1 MDKKKI
7 LAEIVGYLVRKEF
20 TVYEVLDAYYVIFL
34 RMNYRKLFL
43 QRNKRTRTNL
53 NLYLAVLKGKGNLH
67 RMKSIK
73 LLPTLTGFMRTRYYR
88 LTRKKNRQKP

>member
-20 TVYEVLDAYYVIFL
+20 TVYEVLDA
-34 RMNYRKLFL
+34 LFL

-88 LTRKKNRQKP
+88 LTRKRNRQKP